1 MLMTPMFGVR
11 HKTATTGQAWLM
23 LALLLS
29 CIQAPVK
36 TDPAEETGTPPIQD
50 TALVSPDTVTPTN
63 PTDTVVV
70 EDSGKPTDTGEVED
84 WGWRSALYPADWT
97 PGVGVGDTFLHD
109 FSYAGYH
116 NGEDPIPTPMG
127 TVFSVLGYGADNT
140 GASDSTAA
148 IQGAIDAAS
157 VKGGVVYLPG
167 GEYRVDGLLTVSASH
182 VVVMGDGAKNTYL
195 FFTRSEGM
203 TDVDHLSFTG
213 TLTEASEVLLS
224 VDGVTQSRTVTVTD
238 ATGFAVGDDV
248 SVGWVITDDFV
259 DEHGMDGTWQISN
272 GLWRPFF
279 RRTVTAIDDHTLTL
293 DVPLRY
299 PAKMRD
305 AASVRL
311 ESGYLSECG
320 VMGLSVST
328 AIDWSTAWSHDR
340 SHAIKLSGV
349 KDCFVTGVNSYASP
363 HSEDGYHLQSGGVL
377 VVYAKRVTV
386 ADSTL
391 SDAQN
396 RGDSGNGYLFEVSR
410 SSEVLFVDLV
420 GRAGRHNFI
429 QNWDFGASGIVWL
442 RTSSKDGAS
451 VLSEDFGWLTWPAN
465 SEFHHS
471 LAMANLIDS
480 SATTDGW
487 KAANRNDY
495 STGAGHAATQ
505 SVFWNIAG
513 SGKLSSYQFGQG
525 YIIGTTNV
533 RVDTTVLGILDSAG
547 TAPEDYT
554 EGVGDGATLNPQ
566 SLYEDQLIR
575 RLDRGEGLW

>member
-1 MLMTPMFGVR
+1 
-11 HKTATTGQAWLM
+11 M

-36 TDPAEETGTPPIQD
+36 TEPVEEAGTTPIKD
-50 TALVSPDTVTPTN
+50 TALVLPDTATPTN
-63 PTDTVVV
+63 PTDTVV
-70 EDSGKPTDTGEVED
+70 EDSGKPTDTGEDED
-84 WGWRSALYPADWT
+84 WGWHSALYPADWT
-97 PGVGVGDTFLHD
+97 PGFGVGDTFLHD

-127 TVFSVLGYGADNT
+127 TVFSVLDYGADNT
-140 GASDSTAA
+140 GVSDSTAA
-148 IQGAIDAAS
+148 IQSAIDAAS

-182 VVVMGDGAKNTYL
+182 VVVMGDGAKNTHL

-224 VDGVTQSRTVTVTD
+224 ADGVTQSRTVTVTD
-238 ATGFAVGDDV
+238 ATGFAIGDDV

-279 RRTVTAIDDHTLTL
+279 RRTVTAIEDHTLTL

-305 AASVRL
+305 AASVRV
-311 ESGYLSECG
+311 ENGYLSECG
-320 VMGLSVST
+320 VVGLSVST
-328 AIDWSTAWSHDR
+328 ATDWSAAWSNDR

-349 KDCFVTGVNSYASP
+349 KDSFVTGVNSYASP
-363 HSEDGYHLQSGGVL
+363 HSEDGNHLQSGGVF

-451 VLSEDFGWLTWPAN
+451 VFSEDLGWLTWPAN

-525 YIIGTTNV
+525 YIIGTTHV

-554 EGVGDGATLNPQ
+554 EGLGDGVTLNPQ